1 MSSKQLIVLSQM
13 SVNRKGEKLILNRL
27 LPLAISRVQKL
38 ARKLAHRVSQIFIII
53 TVVAVVVIKLLKGNT
68 FSYPLL
74 KISRHEWQ
82 MQSGSPS

>member
-27 LPLAISRVQKL
+27 LPLAIRRVQKL
-38 ARKLAHRVSQIFIII
+38 ARKLTHMVSQISIIVI
-53 TVVAVVVIKLLKGNT
+53 VVAVVVIKLLKGNT

-74 KISRHEWQ
+74 KLSRHEWQ
-82 MQSGSPS
+82 MQRGSPS

>member
-27 LPLAISRVQKL
+27 LLLAIRRVQKL
-38 ARKLAHRVSQIFIII
+38 ARKLAHMVSQISIIVI
-53 TVVAVVVIKLLKGNT
+53 VVAVVVIKLLKGNT

-82 MQSGSPS
+82 MQRGSPS